1 MNLYGIVVAA
11 GRGERFGSPKADL
24 VVQGL
29 ALWQWAAAALEGSGS
44 AGVIVVGAVPGGVP
58 GGTRRRDSVAAGL
71 AALPADATHVL
82 IHDAARPLATAALA
96 GAVVARL
103 AVGDVDGVVPAL
115 PVGDTI
121 KRVEGERVIET
132 VLRTG
137 LVAVQTPQ
145 GFRLEV
151 LRAAHAADTDD
162 ATDDAQ
168 MVERHGGSVVYVPG
182 ETTNLKI
189 TYPEDLAVAEA
200 LAP

>member
-11 GRGERFGSPKADL
+11 GRGERFGAPKASL

-29 ALWQWAAAALEGSGS
+29 PLWQWAVTALEAAGT
-44 AGVIVVGAVPGGVP
+44 AGVIVVGEVPGGIP
-58 GGTRRRDSVAAGL
+58 GGARRRDSVAAGV
-71 AALPADATHVL
+71 AALPPDATHVL
-82 IHDAARPLATAALA
+82 IHDAARPLATPALA
-96 GAVVARL
+96 AAVIARL

-121 KRVEGERVIET
+121 KRVDGERVVET
-132 VLRTG
+132 IQRTG

-145 GFRLEV
+145 GFRLEA
-151 LRAAHAADTDD
+151 LRAAHAADADD

-168 MVERHGGSVVYVPG
+168 LVERHGGSVVYVPG
-182 ETTNLKI
+182 ESTNLKI
-189 TYPEDLAVAEA
+189 TYPEDLALAEA